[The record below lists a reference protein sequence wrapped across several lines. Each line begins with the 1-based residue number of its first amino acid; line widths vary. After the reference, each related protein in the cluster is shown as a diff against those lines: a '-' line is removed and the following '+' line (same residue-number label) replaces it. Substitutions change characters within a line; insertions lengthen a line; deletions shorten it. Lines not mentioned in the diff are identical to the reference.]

1 MTELGVGKL
10 LVKALELPETNPEEL
25 KLLKGSK
32 AAYKRNENKNKTKLK
47 KLNTSKDKR
56 KLTADDLLLNAA
68 KASSLLNKLLASAG
82 DTDWLLKGSSEEE
95 WRPFCIGDSA
105 LGASGRGGLLG
116 LSRTEKSGSEKVYLI
131 GSRYNSGTFWA
142 RLSSEEPRTWSN
154 LFVASIR

>member
-10 LVKALELPETNPEEL
+10 LVKALELPEANPEEL

-32 AAYKRNENKNKTKLK
+32 AAYNRNKNKIKQNK
-47 KLNTSKDKR
+47 RLNTSKDER
-56 KLTADDLLLNAA
+56 KPTADDLLLNAA
-68 KASSLLNKLLASAG
+68 NASSLLNKLLASAG

>member
-10 LVKALELPETNPEEL
+10 LVKALELPEANPEEL

-32 AAYKRNENKNKTKLK
+32 AAYNRNKNKIKQNK
-47 KLNTSKDKR
+47 KLNTSKDER
-56 KLTADDLLLNAA
+56 NPTADDLLLNAA
-68 KASSLLNKLLASAG
+68 NASSLLNKLLASAG